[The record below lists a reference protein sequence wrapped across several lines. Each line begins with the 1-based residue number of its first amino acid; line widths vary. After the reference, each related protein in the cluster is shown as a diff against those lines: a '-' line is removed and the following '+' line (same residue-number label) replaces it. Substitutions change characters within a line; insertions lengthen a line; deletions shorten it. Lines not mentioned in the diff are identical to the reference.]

1 MSSRP
6 TTGKLYKGSN
16 FDKKTMAAFDKA
28 KIMDLM
34 VFYYYLL
41 LENELYFCNFLYIYV
56 YSLQTQLTV
65 RMIRVI

>member
-34 VFYYYLL
+34 VFYYSLLFIISHFNNYFSLL
-41 LENELYFCNFLYIYV
+41 LLSQIDLENGANRI
-56 YSLQTQLTV
+56 
-65 RMIRVI
+65 

>member
-1 MSSRP
+1 MSNRP

-34 VFYYYLL
+34 VFIFIYYLRL
-41 LENELYFCNFLYIYV
+41 I
-56 YSLQTQLTV
+56 
-65 RMIRVI
+65 

>member
-1 MSSRP
+1 MSTRP

-41 LENELYFCNFLYIYV
+41 FIISHFNNCF
-56 YSLQTQLTV
+56 SLLLLS
-65 RMIRVI
+65 